1 VEAVLTR
8 NHREGGADGARSATA
23 TASSMSTS
31 IPWLRGLLLAAVL
44 LLVVEP
50 GRIPLFE
57 PDEGRY
63 AEIPREMLAT
73 SDFVTPRLNGVLY
86 FEKPPLFYWSVAAS
100 FRVLGLT
107 EFAAR
112 VPTKLASAGLVL
124 LTYLFARRRSGE
136 RVALLASLILATS
149 TLVFAMARITI
160 IDPALSLAL
169 SAAAF
174 AFAAFQEHEAS
185 GDRRRARRALYLLH
199 LSCAAAVMLKG
210 LIGIVL
216 PGGAIL
222 IWAVLVGR
230 LRIVPRLFSPGPLAL
245 FLVLVVPWHVLV
257 ARRNPDFL
265 DFYFIHE
272 HFDRFAKREHRR
284 EGSPLYFVAVLLG
297 GFLPWTAFL
306 PRLSETWP
314 GRRLAAW
321 RQRQTEG
328 FLWVWAL
335 VVFLFFS
342 ASNSKL
348 IPYLEPIWPAVA
360 LLLALGM
367 EAARER
373 GAPFRAERI
382 GTAALFGA
390 LLLAGVLYAFGG
402 GYAAQFGISHFVPFV
417 LGGLF
422 LGFVLL
428 MLPAGPR
435 LLALRET
442 TAAVA
447 VPWLIF
453 LSASVAAFPAVARA
467 ITPWS
472 LVASLQ
478 RELKPGDLLV
488 QRGHYLE
495 VVPFY
500 TRRLTPVS
508 ALGWSELDFGRE
520 HLSPSRR
527 AELFPGEPDFTALW
541 NGPRRVLA
549 IVHRDHLRN
558 WGDPAKQ
565 LSKAIEL
572 GREGNGKHFLFG
584 NKE

>member
-1 VEAVLTR
+1 MEAVVSR
-8 NHREGGADGARSATA
+8 DGEALGPRSAMGTA
-23 TASSMSTS
+23 TSMSTS
-31 IPWLRGLLLAAVL
+31 IRWLRGLLLASVL

-73 SDFVTPRLNGVLY
+73 GDFVTPRLNGVLY

-100 FRVLGLT
+100 FRLFGLT

-112 VPTKLASAGLVL
+112 IPTKLASAGLIL
-124 LTYLFARRRSGE
+124 LTYLFARRRNGE
-136 RVALLASLILATS
+136 RTALLASLILATS

-160 IDPALSLAL
+160 IDPSLSLAL

-185 GDRRRARRALYLLH
+185 GDKGRARRALYLLH

-222 IWAVLVGR
+222 IWAVVVGR
-230 LRIVPRLFSPGPLAL
+230 ARIVPRLFSPGPLAL
-245 FLVLVVPWHVLV
+245 FLALVVPWHVLV

-265 DFYFIHE
+265 NFYFIHE

-297 GFLPWTAFL
+297 GFLPWSAFL

-328 FLWVWAL
+328 FLWIWAL

-342 ASNSKL
+342 ASHSKL
-348 IPYLEPIWPAVA
+348 IPYIEPIWPAVA
-360 LLLALGM
+360 LLLAIGM
-367 EAARER
+367 EAARKR
-373 GAPFRAERI
+373 GVSFRAERI
-382 GTAALFGA
+382 VTAVLFGS

-402 GYAAQFGISHFVPFV
+402 GYAARFGISPFVPFV

-422 LGFVLL
+422 LGFVFLL
-428 MLPAGPR
+428 LPAGPHVH
-435 LLALRET
+435 AFRET
-442 TAAVA
+442 TAAIA

-453 LSASVAAFPAVARA
+453 LSGSVAAFPAVARA

-472 LVASLQ
+472 LVRSVQ
-478 RELKPGDLLV
+478 RELRPGDRLV

-520 HLSPSRR
+520 HLSPLRR
-527 AELFPGEPDFTALW
+527 AELFPSEPDFTALW
-541 NGPRRVLA
+541 NGPQRVLA
-549 IVHRDHLRN
+549 IVHRDHLKS
-558 WGDPAKQ
+558 WGDPARS
-565 LSKAIEL
+565 LSKAVEL

-584 NKE
+584 NK